1 MDELTELLKQKAE
14 IEAKIERVKAKEVDK
29 LKTQFAE
36 MAIHLRELNA
46 LPESLVDA
54 FTDKAGT
61 FNVYRVMKVK
71 RQG

>member
-1 MDELTELLKQKAE
+1 MDELAELLKQKAE